1 MRVLETDTPSGCEA
15 DSHSKFQSGPARRS
29 VPKTPARILVS
40 EIRILREPHAA
51 SAGIARAI
59 FRTLRTSWFWCS
71 IASALCWTAWAFTA
85 RLGSK
90 EIPPATMQ
98 FISAFGFLL
107 VALVP
112 VVSRKVQFNKDLRAN
127 GCALHRPDGNWSL
140 MLVNRDET
148 SPHTVRVVFEDSRR
162 KHNASLSGPVTLVTF
177 GSEQYV
183 WKNDGLNSHADPD
196 SPPIASAIVA
206 SSQSTF
212 TLPQASITILRGK
225 VEGPGD

>member
-1 MRVLETDTPSGCEA
+1 MPEREIEDRVLRGGGPVERSRDRAGVHRMFPSSSDIKDGE
-15 DSHSKFQSGPARRS
+15 GNM
-29 VPKTPARILVS
+29 LV
-40 EIRILREPHAA
+40 
-51 SAGIARAI
+51 
-59 FRTLRTSWFWCS
+59 TSY
-71 IASALCWTAWAFTA
+71 
-85 RLGSK
+85 
-90 EIPPATMQ
+90 
-98 FISAFGFLL
+98 
-107 VALVP
+107 
-112 VVSRKVQFNKDLRAN
+112 
-127 GCALHRPDGNWSL
+127 ALHRPDGNWSL

>member
-1 MRVLETDTPSGCEA
+1 MVTESHLAA
-15 DSHSKFQSGPARRS
+15 DLTGPMSTVFAALWLADNVGSFFEGGGAAFYHSPIQPQGLQNSCLGW
-29 VPKTPARILVS
+29 
-40 EIRILREPHAA
+40 A
-51 SAGIARAI
+51 SW
-59 FRTLRTSWFWCS
+59 SN
-71 IASALCWTAWAFTA
+71 
-85 RLGSK
+85 
-90 EIPPATMQ
+90 
-98 FISAFGFLL
+98 FISDENYEIKGYTSLYYAARMINLEWAQHRAGVHLPSSSDIKDGEGNML
-107 VALVP
+107 VT
-112 VVSRKVQFNKDLRAN
+112 SY
-127 GCALHRPDGNWSL
+127 ALHRPDGSWSL